1 MKPCIIITF
10 WGLTRIDTWSD
21 WFCWDCGLGKGAWG
35 LWEGIELEEL
45 PPPKAF
51 IGLMAKNTGLP
62 FSLGNCV
69 DLTYKIFFAVLA
81 LWNKDLGIVSV
92 IWELLRNLIG
102 WYRPSGV
109 RSTSSTIGRLP
120 FCQKNTPHY
129 IHYNIEMEIKIIT
142 ILSTLEFLI
151 IH

>member
-1 MKPCIIITF
+1 M
-10 WGLTRIDTWSD
+10 WV
-21 WFCWDCGLGKGAWG
+21 
-35 LWEGIELEEL
+35 GIELEEL
-45 PPPKAF
+45 PPPPPPPKAF

-62 FSLGNCV
+62 FSLGSCV

-92 IWELLRNLIG
+92 IWELLRNLMG

-129 IHYNIEMEIKIIT
+129 NIEMDIKIIT
-142 ILSTLEFLI
+142 ILLSTLEFLI
-151 IH
+151 IN